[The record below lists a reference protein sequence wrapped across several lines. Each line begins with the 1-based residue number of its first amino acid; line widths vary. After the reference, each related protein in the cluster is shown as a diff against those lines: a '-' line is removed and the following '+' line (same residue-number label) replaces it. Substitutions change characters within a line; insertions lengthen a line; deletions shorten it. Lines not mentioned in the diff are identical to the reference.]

1 MRGKMC
7 KRFLVIALAFMLC
20 FESTV
25 PALASQNAS
34 LMTQAGV
41 SENVMPEGMQPFDIS
56 EEAVAAAE
64 VSEEEFM
71 TQFGLEES
79 DLAASESEMAEAFG
93 IKQPV
98 TEEVS
103 ANTISANSAEVSA
116 DKATTYATLEDA
128 ADYVRG
134 RMVARKELTTI
145 RVAGNKDTA
154 LKSVTK
160 ILDKVFE
167 YDINGEPSEG
177 DYLYWHMKYMQWTNP
192 SKNSDGTYTIR
203 LGFRYRTSAEEEKYV
218 TKRVNAIV
226 SNLNLKSPSLND
238 YQKVRAIYD
247 YIMSIVEYD
256 YYHYETDQ
264 SYNYMYTTYEALNS
278 GFAVCQAYATLFYR
292 LCEEA
297 GISARVICG
306 NDDSS
311 GSPTHGW
318 NIVKLGAYYYN
329 VDATWDDSDTPT
341 HIYFLKNMEDFVGH
355 QRNAVNDGTAFDK
368 AFPTAPVSYPTPE
381 ADVTGKI
388 IDVANVTGS
397 LALVNGESYS
407 LAAGSGKP
415 KVVFFINPTEDGSL
429 TWTEQFFAIESLGT
443 RAYDTLIVDIC
454 DVYEKYEDY
463 ENMPGQIM
471 EAIMALTDA
480 PYAYNFSSDYT
491 KGLAY
496 RNQYASAVGMPAGC
510 YCSVAVIDGDN
521 RLRYF
526 DYADAAMPQ
535 MEKILTEITYSGA
548 YGTVAGINAVQTQN
562 NAVKVT
568 WNAYGG
574 ATGYRVYRKMNSGSY
589 YCVGTTTGTSFTDE
603 ITPKYTYTYQV
614 RALYGSKEIASSAQK
629 SIVTKVMLL
638 KKGKTYTVGGYKYK
652 VLKSSNSTKTVAFA
666 GVSNKKLT
674 KILIPDTVVING
686 MKYKVTEIANNALKN
701 NKKVKTVSIGANV
714 TKIGKQAFF
723 KATKL
728 ANIVVKTKKLKSVGK
743 KALYGISK
751 KAEIRVPS
759 SKLAKYKKL
768 FKGKGQKSSVK
779 IKK

>member
-1 MRGKMC
+1 MRGNMC
-7 KRFLVIALAFMLC
+7 KRFLVIAMAFLLC
-20 FESTV
+20 FESTIPV
-25 PALASQNAS
+25 LAAQNDS
-34 LMTQAGV
+34 VLTQAGV
-41 SENVMPEGMQPFDIS
+41 SAATMPEGMQPFDIS

-71 TQFGLEES
+71 AQFGLDEA
-79 DLAASESEMAEAFG
+79 DLAASESEMAEALR

-103 ANTISANSAEVSA
+103 ANTISANTAQVAA

-128 ADYVRG
+128 ADYLRG

-154 LKSVTK
+154 LKNVTK

-167 YDINGEPSEG
+167 YDINGEPTEG

-203 LGFRYRTSAEEEKYV
+203 LGFRYRTTAAEEKYV
-218 TKRVNAIV
+218 NKRVNAIV
-226 SNLNLKSPSLND
+226 SSLNLKSTSLND
-238 YQKVRAIYD
+238 YQKIRAIYD
-247 YIMSIVEYD
+247 YVMSIIEYD
-256 YYHYETDQ
+256 YYHFETDQ

-318 NIVKLGAYYYN
+318 NIVKIGSYYYN
-329 VDATWDDSDTPT
+329 LDATWDDSDTPT
-341 HIYFLKNMEDFVGH
+341 HIYFLKNMDDFVGH
-355 QRNAVNDGTAFDK
+355 QRNAVNDGAAFDK
-368 AFPTAPVSYPTPE
+368 EFPTAPVSYPTPE
-381 ADVTGKI
+381 SDVTG
-388 IDVANVTGS
+388 DMVDMTNVSGTLS
-397 LALVNGESYS
+397 LVNGDTYS
-407 LAAGSGKP
+407 LTVNDGRT
-415 KVVFFINPTEDGSL
+415 KVLFFMNPGEDGSL
-429 TWTEQFFAIESLGT
+429 TWTEQFYAIESLRSRGC
-443 RAYDTLIVDIC
+443 DPVIVDIF
-454 DVYEKYEDY
+454 DGYEDY
-463 ENMPGQIM
+463 DADMPAQIM
-471 EAIMALTDA
+471 EAVMELAST
-480 PYAYNFSSDYT
+480 PYAYSFSSDYVN
-491 KGLAY
+491 GLAY
-496 RNQYASAVGMPAGC
+496 RNAYADAVGMPSGS
-510 YCSVAVIDGDN
+510 YCSVAIIDADN

-535 MEKILTEITYSGA
+535 IDKILTELSYTGA
-548 YGTVAGINAVQTQN
+548 YGTISGINAVQTQN

-574 ATGYRVYRKMNSGSY
+574 ATGYRVYRKMSGGSY
-589 YCVGTTTGTSFTDE
+589 YCVGTATGTSLTDE

-614 RALYGSKEIASSAQK
+614 RALYGSKEIASSAEK
-629 SIVTKVMLL
+629 SIATKVMLL
-638 KKGKTYTVGGYKYK
+638 KKGKTYKVDGYKYK
-652 VLKSSNSTKTVAFA
+652 VLKSTNSTKTVAFA
-666 GVSNKKLT
+666 GVTQKNLT

-686 MKYKVTEIANNALKN
+686 MKYKVTEIANAALKN

-723 KATKL
+723 KAAKL

-768 FKGKGQKSSVK
+768 LKGKGQKSSVK